1 MNLQTFRLTLVVT
14 MAVLALAV
22 SVSYG
27 QNDYGIVPLTA
38 RDAGTGVGTVT
49 FGVHINGTYCKDD
62 TLSGGFVEEELPPKP
77 PTGVFDFRFTE
88 FRSSSSCM
96 GVGQRISLQE
106 VVKLD
111 TFKIEFQPSDAG
123 YPFTFSWG
131 AASAWIAT
139 DWVTLRI
146 QDAFGGLVHNVDM
159 KVDTQLVVT
168 NTAVTVLNI
177 IGTSNAAG
185 TLDVD
190 RDGDL
195 TPQRFDLQQNYP
207 NPFNPSTTIK
217 FAVEKTAFA
226 DVAVYNV
233 IGQKVKTLAAE
244 VLTPGF
250 YTTTW
255 NGTDDNGQSVT
266 TGVYFVRMVATG
278 NNAEFS
284 ALRKLLLLK

>member
-1 MNLQTFRLTLVVT
+1 MNLKTFRLALVVT
-14 MAVLALAV
+14 MAVLAL
-22 SVSYG
+22 SVSYA

-49 FGVHINGTYCKDD
+49 FGVHLNGTYCNDG

-77 PTGVFDFRFTE
+77 PTGVFDIRFTE
-88 FRSSSSCM
+88 FRSGSTCL
-96 GVGQRISLQE
+96 GVGQRVSLQE
-106 VVKLD
+106 PEKVD
-111 TFKIEFQPSDAG
+111 TFKIEFQPSDGG
-123 YPFTFSWG
+123 YPFTLSWG
-131 AASAWIAT
+131 SASAWIAT
-139 DWVTLRI
+139 DWNNLII
-146 QDAFGGLVHNVDM
+146 QDAFGGFLVNVDM
-159 KVDTQLVVT
+159 KTDTSVVIT
-168 NTAVTVLNI
+168 NTAITTLNI
-177 IGTSNAAG
+177 IGTSNP
-185 TLDVD
+185 LPLEVD
-190 RDGDL
+190 RDGNL

-266 TGVYFVRMVATG
+266 TGVYFVRMSAIG
-278 NNAEFS
+278 DNAEFT